1 MLHLVKDRKLSYSSV
16 NHAASASRFLFET
29 VLGRAS
35 HRPPAPAHGPC
46 ATEAA
51 ELLARQEVTHLFA
64 CCSHPVYRTVLQT
77 IYAAGLRI
85 SEACA
90 ARG

>member
-1 MLHLVKDRKLSYSSV
+1 M
-16 NHAASASRFLFET
+16 
-29 VLGRAS
+29 LGRAS
-35 HRPPAPAHGPC
+35 DIVHLRPPMARVPQKQP
-46 ATEAA
+46 

-85 SEACA
+85 SEART